1 MITQS
6 VSLDQFQL
14 SWSDEPG
21 YEELLVNRTHHS
33 GEIIELPVARIRG
46 AEPGPFLTVM
56 SGMHAGEYSGI
67 LAAQKL
73 ISAVDPMKLS
83 GTLVV
88 IPVISTR
95 AFMERNMQLSP
106 IDQKEVHF
114 IRPGN
119 SDGTYSDLLID
130 TLFEVVK
137 HSDYLIDSH
146 AGEMAQALMPWVP
159 IPIQGSKDLSEKSL
173 SLARGFDV
181 KYIEPRSDEASIPPF
196 CLALLDAGIP
206 NIWVECGK
214 NGVPTPKDTAT
225 HLEGYIAAMQTL
237 HMVDGEPARP
247 PQEVLKGRRY
257 QINANISGIWHPAV
271 TEGEIVQ
278 SGQYLGRM
286 TDYFGNTLEEFHA
299 RHRSLVL
306 YYWSSPAINATRRPY
321 DYDWHSGLVSLLDL
335 EE

>member
-6 VSLDQFQL
+6 VGLDQFRS
-14 SWSDEPG
+14 SWPNDPG
-21 YEELLVNRTHHS
+21 YEELLVIRAHHS
-33 GEIIELPVARIRG
+33 GEMIELPVARLRG
-46 AEPGPFLTVM
+46 AKPGPCLTVM

-67 LAAQKL
+67 LAAQQL
-73 ISAVDPMKLS
+73 ISAVDPMELS

-106 IDQKEVHF
+106 VDQKEVHF

-119 SDGTYSDLLID
+119 FDGTYSDLLVD
-130 TLFEVVK
+130 TLFELVK

-159 IPIQGSKDLSEKSL
+159 IPIQGSGELSERSF
-173 SLARGFDV
+173 SLARGFGV

-196 CLALLDAGIP
+196 CLALLEAGIP

-214 NGVPTPKDTAT
+214 NGVPTKKDTAT
-225 HLEGYIAAMQTL
+225 HFEGYIAAMQTL
-237 HMVDGEPARP
+237 GMVDGDPARP
-247 PQEVLKGRRY
+247 HQQVLKGRRS
-257 QINANISGIWHPAV
+257 QINATISGVWHPAV
-271 TEGEIVQ
+271 REGEIVQ

-299 RHRSLVL
+299 RHRSIVL
-306 YYWSSPAINATRRPY
+306 YYWSSPAINACRRPHG
-321 DYDWHSGLVSLLDL
+321 YDWHSGLVSLLDL
-335 EE
+335 E

>member
-95 AFMERNMQLSP
+95 AFMERKMQLSP

-173 SLARGFDV
+173 SLDRGFDV

-306 YYWSSPAINATRRPY
+306 YYWSNPAINASRRPY